1 MPPRKKPAARKTA
14 AKKRKAPEPDAVEA
28 PADEDQV
35 LDTNQDELKARFAS
49 TKTATEY
56 AQFHGW
62 VERCLEAARA
72 DLSGALFPVFAHC
85 YCSLVDEGNTDE
97 ASRFLE
103 RWAPSHDDR
112 YASYVESL
120 RRASSKASSV
130 FPSSTKEQ

>member
-14 AKKRKAPEPDAVEA
+14 AKKRKAPEPEPEAVEPEA
-28 PADEDQV
+28 VEDNEGAV
-35 LDTNQDELKARFAS
+35 LDTSEADLKARFAS

-85 YCSLVDEGNTDE
+85 YCSLVDEGNNDE
-97 ASRFLE
+97 ASRVLE
-103 RWAPSHDDR
+103 RWAPSHDER
-112 YASYVESL
+112 YASYV
-120 RRASSKASSV
+120 
-130 FPSSTKEQ
+130 